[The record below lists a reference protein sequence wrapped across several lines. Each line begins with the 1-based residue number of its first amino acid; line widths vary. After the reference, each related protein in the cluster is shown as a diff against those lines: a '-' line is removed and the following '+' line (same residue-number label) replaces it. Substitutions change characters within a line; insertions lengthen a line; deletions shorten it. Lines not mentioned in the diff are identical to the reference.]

1 METIQTYNENVLNT
15 YKRYPVVFS
24 KGKGVWLF
32 DENGDKYLDMC
43 AGIAVSGLGH
53 SHPAIVK
60 AIRKQAGKLIH
71 TSNLYYNEVNGELAA
86 KLTAIT
92 GYSKVFFCNSGAEA
106 NEAAIKLAR
115 KFGKLTLGEKKHKI
129 ISMSNS
135 FHGRTIATITAT
147 GQPKYQKDFT
157 PLLGGFTY
165 AEYNNIETIEKL
177 VDNET
182 AAIIVEPVQGEGG
195 VHPADFEFI
204 KKLRELC
211 DKYNALL
218 IFDEIQT
225 GVGRT
230 GTMFCYEQYAPVKP
244 DLFTAAKAIAGG
256 LPMGVLFVSEKLKDI
271 LQPGDHAST
280 FGGNLVCS
288 AAAIAVLD
296 TIQKDK
302 ILSNVIKSSK
312 YIFEKLNNMKKEF
325 PVIKD
330 IRGLGLLIGMETD
343 IPAPDLVNELLTKK
357 IVTVPAGA
365 NVVRFIPPLIISTK
379 EIDFMLNGLREIL
392 VKRK

>member
-15 YKRYPVVFS
+15 YKRYPVVFN

-32 DENGDKYLDMC
+32 DKNGDKYLDMC

-86 KLTAIT
+86 KLTAVT

-129 ISMSNS
+129 ITMSNS

-157 PLLGGFTY
+157 PLLGGFVY
-165 AEYNNIETIEKL
+165 AEYNNIEAIEKL
-177 VDNET
+177 VDSET

-244 DLFTAAKAIAGG
+244 DLFTSAKAIAGG

-302 ILSNVIKSSK
+302 ILSNVVKSSK
-312 YIFEKLNNMKKEF
+312 YIFEKLNSMKKEF

-330 IRGLGLLIGMETD
+330 VRGLGLLIGMETD
-343 IPAPDLVNELLTKK
+343 IPAPELVNELLTKK

-365 NVVRFIPPLIISTK
+365 NVVRFIPPLIIKTK
-379 EIDFMLNGLREIL
+379 EIDFMLSGLREIL